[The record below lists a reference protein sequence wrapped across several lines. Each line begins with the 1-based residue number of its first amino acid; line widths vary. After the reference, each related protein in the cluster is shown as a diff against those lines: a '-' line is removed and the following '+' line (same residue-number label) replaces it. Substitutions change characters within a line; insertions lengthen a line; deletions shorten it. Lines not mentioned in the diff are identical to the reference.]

1 MDHEELM
8 ELILDHY
15 KHPRHKGVIEDAD
28 IVQEGGNPG
37 CGDIIKVYLDTDEK
51 DTISR
56 VSFDGDGCMV
66 SQAGTSIMLEMAEG
80 KTTED
85 IEKMTPDVIAEVLG
99 RRLVTTRPNCAYLGF
114 NTLKNAVRAIKTKKL
129 SDTAKK
135 RSAAT

>member
-1 MDHEELM
+1 MNHEDIM

-15 KHPRHKGVIEDAD
+15 KHPRHKGVIEGAD

-37 CGDIIKVYLDTDEK
+37 CGDLIKVYLDTDEQ
-51 DTISR
+51 DRISR

-80 KTTED
+80 KTTEE
-85 IEKMTPDVIAEVLG
+85 IESMTTDVIAEVLG
-99 RRLVTTRPNCAYLGF
+99 RRLITTRSNCAYLGF
-114 NTLKNAVRAIKTKKL
+114 NTLKNAVKALRTKKL
-129 SDTAKK
+129 SDTANR

>member
-37 CGDIIKVYLDTDEK
+37 CGDLIKVYMDTDDK
-51 DTISR
+51 GVISR

-80 KTTED
+80 KTTEE
-85 IEKMTPDVIAEVLG
+85 IENMTPDVITKVLG

-114 NTLKNAVRAIKTKKL
+114 NTLKNAVKAIKTKKL
-129 SDTAKK
+129 SDIAKK
-135 RSAAT
+135 RSAAK

>member
-15 KHPRHKGVIEDAD
+15 KHPRHKGVIEDAG

-37 CGDIIKVYLDTDEK
+37 CGDLIKVYLDTDDK
-51 DTISR
+51 GAISR
-56 VSFDGDGCMV
+56 VTFDGDGCMV

-114 NTLKNAVRAIKTKKL
+114 NTLKNAVKAIKTKKL
-129 SDTAKK
+129 SDTANNH
-135 RSAAT
+135 SAAT